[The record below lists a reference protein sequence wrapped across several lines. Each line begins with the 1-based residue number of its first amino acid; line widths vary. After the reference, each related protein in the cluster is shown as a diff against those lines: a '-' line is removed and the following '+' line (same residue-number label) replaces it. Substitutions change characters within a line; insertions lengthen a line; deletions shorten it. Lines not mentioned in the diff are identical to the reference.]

1 MMHLR
6 SSAPLRLRSSAPCT
20 PAASLHACR
29 VSAHFT
35 PARLQELADSHA
47 VPDVEFVLNEE
58 PPVET
63 RRLAVPLPVLAC
75 ARL

>member
-6 SSAPLRLRSSAPCT
+6 SSAPLRLCTPARLPHLCT
-20 PAASLHACR
+20 PAASLHTC
-29 VSAHFT
+29 T

-47 VPDVEFVLNEE
+47 VPDVEFVLNDE
-58 PPVET
+58 PPVE
-63 RRLAVPLPVLAC
+63 RAGFAVPQPVLAC